1 MIYVEN
7 VSKAKYAICMVKKLR
22 AKIIKTIKDKYVQ
35 LDILLY
41 SVIFIAISFLIFN
54 GTKATGA
61 KNNHSW
67 QLIDSAYGNSGSGG
81 EQQVSNSEPNLTSIV
96 YMAVNFSGDHLEG
109 RDLSMK
115 TFTLTAFH
123 GAQLQKASLRYSA
136 FVVTDFSGAQL
147 QNADMSGAAFV
158 LSNFSGAQLQN
169 ANLSGTQFRLALFA
183 GAQMQGVNLEGA
195 DLAFAN
201 IRGINNW
208 RQIRSIKNANIY
220 KIKNPPEGFVEW
232 AMQNGAV
239 SISPSE
245 QSENR

>member
-1 MIYVEN
+1 
-7 VSKAKYAICMVKKLR
+7 MVKKFKELP
-22 AKIIKTIKDKYVQ
+22 AKIGKTIRDKYAR
-35 LDILLY
+35 LRILRY
-41 SVIFIAISFLIFN
+41 VVILIIVAIIIFN
-54 GTKATGA
+54 WTKVTDSEGYHSFRLI
-61 KNNHSW
+61 NN
-67 QLIDSAYGNSGSGG
+67 AYGQSERGG
-81 EQQVSNSEPNLTSIV
+81 DRQALNNEPNLASIV

>member
-1 MIYVEN
+1 MVDK
-7 VSKAKYAICMVKKLR
+7 SKEPQADYG
-22 AKIIKTIKDKYVQ
+22 KTIRYK
-35 LDILLY
+35 LHFADILRY
-41 SVIFIAISFLIFN
+41 VVIFAIVVVMIFHFTEDA
-54 GTKATGA
+54 GWLKK
-61 KNNHSW
+61 KNNHYW
-67 QLIDSAYGNSGSGG
+67 QLTNAAYGKSDSGG
-81 EQQVSNSEPNLTSIV
+81 DRQAPNNEPNLASIV
-96 YMAVNFSGDHLEG
+96 YMAANFSGDHLEG

-115 TFTLTAFH
+115 TFTLTIFP
-123 GAQLQKASLRYSA
+123 GARLQKASLRCSA

-147 QNADMSGAAFV
+147 QNADMSGAAF
-158 LSNFSGAQLQN
+158 LLTNFSGAQLQN
-169 ANLSGTQFRLALFA
+169 ANLSGTKFRLALFA

-220 KIKNPPEGFVEW
+220 KIKSPPAGFVEW

-245 QSENR
+245 QWERLSNEKAKG